1 MNNGGAVIP
10 IRAKPRRA
18 DWRKHRHNI
27 GYSRGKNTRRARIS
41 RTPRSR
47 IRPHPRRAAAFRL
60 FDAVMNHDNANPPA
74 IARRATNTP
83 GFLLFMIC
91 LFSSAGQLAIDIYVP
106 ALPAMAHFFT
116 TSPQA
121 IQSSVSGYMAAYAL
135 GQLIFGPIADAHG
148 RKRVLAF
155 GIAIFTIGCL
165 LSLVAPNLETFVLAR
180 CLQGFGIAT
189 TNLLAKAII
198 TDSFSGTALLH
209 AFTYMSIAWGLA
221 PIIAPVIGAHL
232 QTWFGWRSC
241 LVFLLIWAVVMW
253 GVLWRY
259 HDTLR
264 QPVKLETRTL
274 VANAR
279 KVLASPVFQSCFLAQ
294 GLCYSILLVFNIVG
308 PFMVQSTLHKPPTFF
323 GYLALG
329 IGLMY
334 FLGGL
339 SNRLHGPRMPTPEVR
354 LRAGSFAMAASA
366 IVMLVLALT
375 VGLRVWT
382 LATPVLFMGFCAGA
396 MYPTLMAKGNSL
408 FPEVAGLTS
417 AILGCALLLVSSAMM
432 ALAGFVSVQ
441 ILTPLAVFFV
451 VLALTV
457 VMMVSKLLRHLAQ
470 LESVQ
475 ALQREGK
482 AA

>member
-1 MNNGGAVIP
+1 MNASLTPARESNS
-10 IRAKPRRA
+10 PR
-18 DWRKHRHNI
+18 
-27 GYSRGKNTRRARIS
+27 
-41 RTPRSR
+41 
-47 IRPHPRRAAAFRL
+47 
-60 FDAVMNHDNANPPA
+60 
-74 IARRATNTP
+74 
-83 GFLLFMIC
+83 FLLFLIC

-106 ALPAMAHFFT
+106 ALPDMARSFAT
-116 TSPQA
+116 TPQA

-135 GQLIFGPIADAHG
+135 GQLIFGPVADAYG

-155 GIAIFTIGCL
+155 GLVIYTIGCL
-165 LSLVAPNLETFVLAR
+165 LSLGAPNLETFILAR

-198 TDSFSGTALLH
+198 TDSFSGQALMH

-232 QTWFGWRSC
+232 QEWFGWRAC
-241 LVFLLIWAVVMW
+241 LVFLLVYSLVMW
-253 GVLWRY
+253 ALWWHYRE
-259 HDTLR
+259 TLPK
-264 QPVKLETRTL
+264 PVRLEPRTL
-274 VANAR
+274 IANAG
-279 KVLASPVFQSCFLAQ
+279 KVLGSPVFQSCFLAQ

-308 PFMVQSTLHKPPTFF
+308 PFMVQTTLHKPPTFF

-339 SNRLHGPRMPTPEVR
+339 SNRIHGRGLPSAEQR
-354 LRAGSFAMAASA
+354 LRIGARVMAVAA
-366 IVMLVLALT
+366 VVMLVLALT

-382 LATPVLFMGFCAGA
+382 LATPVLVMGLCAGA

-408 FPEVAGLTS
+408 FPHIAGLTS

-432 ALAGFVSVQ
+432 GLAGFVSVQ
-441 ILTPLAVFFV
+441 VLTPLAVFFV
-451 VLALTV
+451 ALSFIV
-457 VMMVSKLLRHLAQ
+457 VWMVTKLLRYLTQQQAA
-470 LESVQ
+470 SV
-475 ALQREGK
+475 ACGSGE

>member
-1 MNNGGAVIP
+1 MTASLTSARESNS
-10 IRAKPRRA
+10 PR
-18 DWRKHRHNI
+18 
-27 GYSRGKNTRRARIS
+27 
-41 RTPRSR
+41 
-47 IRPHPRRAAAFRL
+47 
-60 FDAVMNHDNANPPA
+60 
-74 IARRATNTP
+74 
-83 GFLLFMIC
+83 FLLFLIC
-91 LFSSAGQLAIDIYVP
+91 LFASAGQLAIDIYVP
-106 ALPAMAHFFT
+106 ALPDMARSFAT
-116 TSPQA
+116 TPQA

-155 GIAIFTIGCL
+155 GLVIYTIGCL
-165 LSLVAPNLETFVLAR
+165 LSLGAPNLETFVLAR

-198 TDSFSGTALLH
+198 TDSFSGQALMH

-232 QTWFGWRSC
+232 QEWFGWRAC
-241 LVFLLIWAVVMW
+241 LVFLLVYSLVMW
-253 GVLWRY
+253 ALLWHYRE
-259 HDTLR
+259 TLPK
-264 QPVKLETRTL
+264 PVRLEPRTL
-274 VANAR
+274 ITNAG

-308 PFMVQSTLHKPPTFF
+308 PFMVQTTLHKPPTFF

-339 SNRLHGPRMPTPEVR
+339 SNRIHGRGLPSAEQR
-354 LRAGSFAMAASA
+354 LRIGARVMAGAAVA
-366 IVMLVLALT
+366 MLVLALV

-382 LATPVLFMGFCAGA
+382 LATPVLVMGFCAGA

-408 FPEVAGLTS
+408 FPHIAGLTS

-432 ALAGFVSVQ
+432 GLAGFVSIHV
-441 ILTPLAVFFV
+441 LTPLAVFFV
-451 VLALTV
+451 ALSFIV
-457 VMMVSKLLRHLAQ
+457 VWMVTKLLRYLSQ
-470 LESVQ
+470 QQ
-475 ALQREGK
+475 AATVACGSGE

>member
-1 MNNGGAVIP
+1 MNATLTPARESNS
-10 IRAKPRRA
+10 PR
-18 DWRKHRHNI
+18 
-27 GYSRGKNTRRARIS
+27 
-41 RTPRSR
+41 
-47 IRPHPRRAAAFRL
+47 
-60 FDAVMNHDNANPPA
+60 
-74 IARRATNTP
+74 
-83 GFLLFMIC
+83 FLLFLIC
-91 LFSSAGQLAIDIYVP
+91 LFASAGQLAIDIYVP
-106 ALPAMAHFFT
+106 ALPDMARSFAT
-116 TSPQA
+116 TPQA

-135 GQLIFGPIADAHG
+135 GQLIFGPIADAYG

-155 GIAIFTIGCL
+155 GLVIYTIGCL
-165 LSLVAPNLETFVLAR
+165 LSLGAPNLETFVLAR

-198 TDSFSGTALLH
+198 TDSFSGQALMH

-232 QTWFGWRSC
+232 QEWLGWRAC
-241 LVFLLIWAVVMW
+241 LVFLLVYSLAMWAL
-253 GVLWRY
+253 LWRY
-259 HDTLR
+259 RETLPK
-264 QPVKLETRTL
+264 PVHLEPRTL
-274 VANAR
+274 MANTG

-308 PFMVQSTLHKPPTFF
+308 PFMVQTTLHKPPTFF

-339 SNRLHGPRMPTPEVR
+339 SNRIHGRGLPSAEQR
-354 LRAGSFAMAASA
+354 LRIGARVMAGASIA
-366 IVMLVLALT
+366 MLVLALS

-382 LATPVLFMGFCAGA
+382 LATPVLVMGFCAGA

-408 FPEVAGLTS
+408 FPHIAGLTS

-432 ALAGFVSVQ
+432 GLAGFVSIHV
-441 ILTPLAVFFV
+441 LTPLAVFFV
-451 VLALTV
+451 ALSFIV
-457 VMMVSKLLRHLAQ
+457 VWMVTKLLRHLSRQQAA
-470 LESVQ
+470 SVVCGSG
-475 ALQREGK
+475 E